1 MNFEMLRE
9 IIAARRKSFGLIALF
24 LALDLCLWLFLSLW
38 QQPELEKTQKEWFAK
53 RDAAARGVDR
63 GVSARYQDTERDLDT
78 FQKRIIDKKD
88 FAGFL
93 SELFA
98 TARSNS
104 LVLKGITYRPVV
116 TKEAGIIS
124 YAIGF
129 DVTGKYAGV
138 KGFVSDLARFPK
150 LVTVDSIALG
160 NTSQTAESVNLR
172 VQMTVLLKTEG
183 T

>member
-9 IIAARRKSFGLIALF
+9 IIAARRKSFGLLALF
-24 LALDLCLWLFLSLW
+24 LALDLCLVLVLSLW
-38 QQPELEKTQKEWFAK
+38 QQPELEKTQNDWFAK

-63 GVSARYQDTERDLDT
+63 GVSSRYQDAERDLAL

-93 SELFA
+93 SDLFA
-98 TARSNS
+98 QARSNS
-104 LVLKGITYRPVV
+104 LVLKGISYKPTP
-116 TKEAGIIS
+116 TKEAGLIT
-124 YAIGF
+124 YAIGC

-138 KGFVSDLARFPK
+138 KSFIADLARFPT
-150 LVTVDSIALG
+150 LVTLDSIALG
-160 NTSQTAESVNLR
+160 NSSPTAESVTLR

>member
-9 IIAARRKSFGLIALF
+9 IIAVRRKSFGLLALL

-38 QQPELEKTQKEWFAK
+38 QQPELERTQKEWFAK

-63 GVSARYQDTERDLDT
+63 GVSARYQDTERDLEA

-93 SELFA
+93 SELFG

-104 LVLKGITYRPVV
+104 LVLKGITYRPMV
-116 TKEAGIIS
+116 TKDAGTIS
-124 YAIGF
+124 YVIAC

-138 KGFVSDLARFPK
+138 KSFIADLARFPK
-150 LVTVDSIALG
+150 LVTLDSISLG
-160 NTSQTAESVNLR
+160 NASPTAESVTLK

>member
-9 IIAARRKSFGLIALF
+9 IIAARRKSFGLLALF
-24 LALDLCLWLFLSLW
+24 LALDLCLVLVLSLW
-38 QQPELEKTQKEWFAK
+38 QQPELEKTQNDWFAK
-53 RDAAARGVDR
+53 RDAAAHGVDR
-63 GVSARYQDTERDLDT
+63 GVTARYQDAQRDLEL

-93 SELFA
+93 SDLFA
-98 TARSNS
+98 QARSNS
-104 LVLKGITYRPVV
+104 LALKGITYKPAP

-124 YAIGF
+124 YAIGC

-138 KGFVSDLARFPK
+138 KSFIADLARFPK
-150 LVTVDSIALG
+150 LVTLDSIALG
-160 NTSQTAESVNLR
+160 NSSPIAESVTLR